1 MYLSH
6 FQTLINVF
14 FLIIYFLKNITIS
27 SFSVSPS
34 GYGRS
39 LSSDF
44 YECAI
49 VYILT
54 WVQN

>member
-14 FLIIYFLKNITIS
+14 LNIYFFGTITVSIL
-27 SFSVSPS
+27 SVSPS

-39 LSSDF
+39 LFSDF
-44 YECAI
+44 YEWAI